1 LFPFSFWYLF
11 QWLANIKFFLSW
23 QEGINQIEE
32 KIRIKYS
39 FYTTGSG
46 QSNTAGW
53 LPETVMAA
61 TVWQQ

>member
-39 FYTTGSG
+39 FPATGCGWFDKAGNLSEIVMFTTVCP
-46 QSNTAGW
+46 Q
-53 LPETVMAA
+53 
-61 TVWQQ
+61 